1 MIGFLWIIS
10 LDSSSKGWESTMDEL
25 KQKALEYHSRG
36 GKPGKIEVIPSKPC
50 ITSEDL
56 SLAYTPG
63 VAKPVL
69 EIADDPETAYQYTAK
84 GNLVAIVSNGTA
96 ILGLGDLGA
105 LASKPVMEGKG
116 VLFKRFADIDFFDL
130 EIDTR
135 DPKKIIE
142 VVKLL
147 EPTFGGVNL
156 EDIKAPECFEIE
168 ETLKRECDIPIFHD
182 DQHGTA
188 IISTAGLLNAC
199 EISGKDI
206 ASIKLVI
213 NGAGAAGISCAKMFA
228 AAGVKKDHIILC
240 DSKGVI
246 YRGREEG
253 MTPQKAELAADTSAR
268 TLSDVMAGADVFVGL
283 SVADCVTPE
292 MLLSMADKPIVF
304 AMSNPNPEIAYDL
317 AVATRSDLIM
327 ATGRSDYPNQINN
340 VLGFPFIFRG
350 AMDVRSTVI
359 SEGMKMAAA
368 KSLADLAKQPVD
380 ETVKRAYGG
389 REFTFGP
396 DYIVPKPFDPR
407 VIEWEAVAVAQAA
420 CREGHA
426 KYPITDWDEYRER
439 LRSRMAKYWK
449 I

>member
-1 MIGFLWIIS
+1 
-10 LDSSSKGWESTMDEL
+10 MDEL
-25 KQKALEYHSRG
+25 KKKALEYHSRD

-50 ITSEDL
+50 MTADDL

-63 VAKPVL
+63 VAMPVL
-69 EIADDPETAYQYTAK
+69 EIAENPEEAYKYTAK

-96 ILGLGDLGA
+96 ILGLGDRGA

-116 VLFKRFADIDFFDL
+116 VLFKRFADIDFFDI
-130 EIDTR
+130 EIDTK

-168 ETLKRECDIPIFHD
+168 QTLKRECNIPIFHD

-188 IISTAGLLNAC
+188 IISTAGLINAC
-199 EISGKDI
+199 EIVNKELSQ
-206 ASIKLVI
+206 IKLVI
-213 NGAGAAGISCAKMFA
+213 NGAGSAGISCAHMFV
-228 AAGVKKDHIILC
+228 AAGVKKENMILC

-246 YRGREEG
+246 YTGREEG
-253 MTPQKAELAADTSAR
+253 MTAEKREFAADTQAR
-268 TLSDVMAGADVFVGL
+268 TLAEAMKDSDVFIGL

-292 MLLSMADKPIVF
+292 MLKSMAENPIVF
-304 AMSNPNPEIAYDL
+304 AMSNPNPEIAYET
-317 AVATRSDLIM
+317 AVAVRSDLVM

-368 KSLADLAKQPVD
+368 QALAELAKQPVP
-380 ETVKRAYGG
+380 ESVKKAYGG
-389 REFTFGP
+389 TDFSFGRN
-396 DYIVPKPFDPR
+396 YIVPKPFDPR
-407 VIEWEAVAVAQAA
+407 VIEYEAVAVAKAA
-420 CREGHA
+420 CDEGHA
-426 KYPITDWDEYRER
+426 KYPITDWDGYRES
-439 LRSRMAKYWK
+439 LKKRMEKYW
-449 I
+449 

>member
-1 MIGFLWIIS
+1 
-10 LDSSSKGWESTMDEL
+10 MDEL
-25 KQKALEYHSRG
+25 KKKALEYHSRG

-50 ITSEDL
+50 MTSEDL

-69 EIADDPETAYQYTAK
+69 EIAADPELAYTYTAK

-96 ILGLGDLGA
+96 ILGLGDRGA

-116 VLFKRFADIDFFDL
+116 VLFKRFADIDFFDI
-130 EIDTR
+130 EIDTK

-168 ETLKRECDIPIFHD
+168 ETLKRECNIPIFHD

-199 EISGKDI
+199 ELTNKKLSD
-206 ASIKLVI
+206 IKLVI
-213 NGAGAAGISCAKMFA
+213 NGAGSAGISCARMFVE
-228 AAGVKKDHIILC
+228 AGVKKEHMILC
-240 DSKGVI
+240 DSKGTI
-246 YRGREEG
+246 YAGREEG
-253 MTPQKAELAADTSAR
+253 MTKQKLEFAAETSAR
-268 TLSDVMAGADVFVGL
+268 TLADAMKDADVFIGL

-292 MLLSMADKPIVF
+292 MLKSMADNPIVF
-304 AMSNPNPEIAYDL
+304 AMSNPNPEIDYNL
-317 AVATRSDLIM
+317 AMQTRNDIIM
-327 ATGRSDYPNQINN
+327 ATGRSDFPNQINN

-350 AMDVRSTVI
+350 AMDVRSTAI

-368 KSLADLAKQPVD
+368 KALADLAKQPVD
-380 ETVKRAYGG
+380 ENIKRAYGG
-389 REFTFGP
+389 VEFSFGP
-396 DYIVPKPFDPR
+396 NYIVPKPFDPR
-407 VIEWEAVAVAQAA
+407 VIEWEAVAVAKAA
-420 CREGHA
+420 CEEGHA
-426 KYPITDWDEYRER
+426 KHPITDWDGYCAS
-439 LRSRMAKYWK
+439 LRKRMEKYWQY
-449 I
+449 